1 MTKNK
6 DIIIL
11 KSDKGNTVVILDK
24 CFYINAI
31 KKIFNDNVEFSKL
44 DILAGKGINHIIM
57 LKERIT
63 SEPKLLKHKK
73 IVDKSYKTSRF

>member
-1 MTKNK
+1 MRLKKN
-6 DIIIL
+6 
-11 KSDKGNTVVILDK
+11 
-24 CFYINAI
+24 
-31 KKIFNDNVEFSKL
+31 FNDNVQFSKL

-63 SEPKLLKHKK
+63 SEPKLLKNKK